1 MTVATEDSLIA
12 QRILEA
18 AVHLFAH
25 KGYDATSIREIT
37 EAAGV
42 TKPMLYYYFENKE
55 GLCRAIFARFLEQHH
70 SRLREVLESETDPF
84 ELLVGVVWG
93 AFDICR
99 QNMDFARLFLALYFS
114 PEAQVGGVNLCE
126 APKEGLTLLE
136 EAVNRVAKSG
146 LIRPNCEA
154 AISQAINGMIH
165 IWVITALKEE
175 GVTLTQQLARQIV
188 EDLLTGFGANKH
200 GAGQE

>member
-12 QRILEA
+12 QRILDA

-55 GLCRAIFARFLEQHH
+55 GLCRAIFTRFLEQHH
-70 SRLREVLESETDPF
+70 NRLREVLETETDPF
-84 ELLVGVVWG
+84 ELLVGVIWG

-99 QNMDFARLFLALYFS
+99 ANMDFARLFLALYFS

-126 APKEGLTLLE
+126 APKEGHVLLE
-136 EAVNRVAKSG
+136 
-146 LIRPNCEA
+146 
-154 AISQAINGMIH
+154 QAIKRLAKAGLVRHGCETALTQAIHGMIH

-175 GVTLTQQLARQIV
+175 GVELTQELARQIAA
-188 EDLLTGFGANKH
+188 DLLTGFGKRST
-200 GAGQE
+200 GKQT

>member
-70 SRLREVLESETDPF
+70 SRLREVLERETDPF

-93 AFDICR
+93 ALDICR
-99 QNMDFARLFLALYFS
+99 ENMDFARLFLALYFS

-136 EAVNRVAKSG
+136 EAGHHRSEGRGREVNAAAGPPNRRG
-146 LIRPNCEA
+146 LVDRFRGEEARGRPRIEA
-154 AISQAINGMIH
+154 DQRN
-165 IWVITALKEE
+165 
-175 GVTLTQQLARQIV
+175 
-188 EDLLTGFGANKH
+188 
-200 GAGQE
+200 